1 MSFSTQTHVSSTELA
16 GIAGSSTE
24 ENGLHHDDI
33 QNEKSK
39 EGKELN
45 QATPDQPEI
54 GPGSGQGQPLEFP
67 EGGFRGWATVFGAFW
82 VQFCGFG
89 YTGSFGVYQDFYT
102 QTYLASESSSAIST
116 DTDKCIICL
125 SWIGSVNA
133 FLVIASGL
141 VVGRLYD
148 RGYFYSLAIGG
159 ALLYSFSLFMLSLA
173 KPNQYYQI
181 FLSQSLGAG
190 IGAGMIYIPSIA
202 VVSHYFQRRR
212 SLVMTLV
219 ASGSS
224 LGSIL
229 HPIMLNNTLNGPLG
243 FGNSVRAS
251 AGLIS
256 GLLVVSCLT
265 MRPRLPPPATRTN
278 YLLAAK
284 KFSHDSAFVLATL
297 GMPLFTMGYYFPLF
311 YIQLDSIT
319 HGLNQTF
326 SFYSLVILNAS
337 SLVGRI
343 SSGFLADYFGVPNMV
358 IVSMFGGAVSIL
370 GMIGLSSLAS
380 VVILGIIYGWF
391 AGVYIAL
398 MAPLITVLTDDFSE
412 LGARMGIAF
421 AITGLGGLI
430 GQPIAG
436 ALLTNDYI
444 WWRPALF
451 CGIMSLS
458 GCCLLI
464 AMRIVLG
471 RRKRAQSAPLK
482 AKV

>member
-67 EGGFRGWATVFGAFW
+67 EGGFRGWATVFGA
-82 VQFCGFG
+82 
-89 YTGSFGVYQDFYT
+89 
-102 QTYLASESSSAIST
+102 ESSSAI
-116 DTDKCIICL
+116 

-451 CGIMSLS
+451 CGWM
-458 GCCLLI
+458 LLI
-464 AMRIVLG
+464 NRDENRPWTSEASTIGTIEGEGL
-471 RRKRAQSAPLK
+471 KSSLAPIFII
-482 AKV
+482 